1 MRLTIFVGM
10 NFRFPKT
17 EKLKSRKQIEMLF
30 EEGASLKVYP
40 LRIRFLKVNEEKKP
54 LQVSFSV
61 PKRNFKRA
69 VDRIRIK
76 RVLREVFRKNKQIVN
91 KDIENSYVVMFMFTD
106 RQEWNYKDLE
116 KKMISL
122 LTKFNKQIN

>member
-1 MRLTIFVGM
+1 M

-17 EKLKSRKQIEMLF
+17 EKLKSKKQIEKLF
-30 EEGASLKVYP
+30 EEGESLKVYP
-40 LRIRFLKVNEEKKP
+40 LRIRFLKVSEEEKP
-54 LQVSFSV
+54 LQVAFSV

-76 RVLREVFRKNKQIVN
+76 RVLREVYRKNKEILNQDV
-91 KDIENSYVVMFMFTD
+91 DSSFSYIVMFMFTD

-122 LTKFNKQIN
+122 LTKFSNQVKKV

>member
-1 MRLTIFVGM
+1 M

-17 EKLKSRKQIEMLF
+17 EKLKSKKQIEKLF
-30 EEGASLKVYP
+30 EEGESLKVYP
-40 LRIRFLKVNEEKKP
+40 LRIRFLKVSEEEKP
-54 LQVSFSV
+54 LQVAFSV

-76 RVLREVFRKNKQIVN
+76 RVLREIYRKNKRIVN
-91 KDIENSYVVMFMFTD
+91 QDIKSSYIVMFMFTD
-106 RQEWNYKDLE
+106 RQEWNYEDLE

-122 LTKFNKQIN
+122 LVKFSKYHCKKSF

>member
-1 MRLTIFVGM
+1 M

-17 EKLKSRKQIEMLF
+17 EKLKSKKQIEMLF
-30 EEGASLKVYP
+30 EEGESLKVYP
-40 LRIRFLKVNEEKKP
+40 LRIRFLKVSEEEKP
-54 LQVSFSV
+54 LQVAFSV

-76 RVLREVFRKNKQIVN
+76 RVLREIYRKNKKTVN
-91 KDIENSYVVMFMFTD
+91 QDVKSSYVVMFMFTD
-106 RQEWNYKDLE
+106 RQEWNYEDLE

-122 LTKFNKQIN
+122 LVKFSKDQC

>member
-1 MRLTIFVGM
+1 M

-17 EKLKSRKQIEMLF
+17 EKLKSRKQIEKLF
-30 EEGASLKVYP
+30 EEGDSIKVYP
-40 LRIRFLKVNEEKKP
+40 LRIRFLKVDEAEKP

-61 PKRNFKRA
+61 PKRNFKGA

-76 RVLREVFRKNKQIVN
+76 RVLREVYRKNKQIVN
-91 KDIENSYVVMFMFTD
+91 QDVQSSYIVMFMFTD
-106 RQEWNYKDLE
+106 RQEWNYEDLE

-122 LTKFNKQIN
+122 LTKFNNQLKTD

>member
-1 MRLTIFVGM
+1 M

-17 EKLKSRKQIEMLF
+17 EKLKSKKQIEKLF
-30 EEGASLKVYP
+30 EEGDSIKVFP
-40 LRIRFLKVNEEKKP
+40 LRIRFLKVNEEKNP
-54 LQVSFSV
+54 LQVGFSV

-76 RVLREVFRKNKQIVN
+76 RVLREAYRKNKQIVN
-91 KDIENSYVVMFMFTD
+91 QDMSDSYIVMFMYTD
-106 RQEWNYKDLE
+106 RQEWDYIDLE

-122 LTKFNKQIN
+122 LTKFSNEVKKDKN